1 MDGFCLVETEHQEVM
16 GGFSSILGVMAVFC
30 LVDPQLFIETHNFVA
45 DPQIF
50 IGDPNKFYIKLVVS
64 NYNLRVQWKCLTLQ
78 RNGRKLLGFKGE
90 KVFENPSVLYCCF
103 LNIQGVQLN
112 MTMDWRIK
120 DLSLIF
126 IPSHI
131 WSLYPLIFDLY
142 SLSYLIFIA
151 SHIWSL

>member
-64 NYNLRVQWKCLTLQ
+64 NYNLGLSIENSGSLMKIWESPMKIWGSPNKTCPSQRKSVVSNEFIWVSIENLGVCNKNLGSQ
-78 RNGRKLLGFKGE
+78 RNAGGR
-90 KVFENPSVLYCCF
+90 
-103 LNIQGVQLN
+103 Q
-112 MTMDWRIK
+112 
-120 DLSLIF
+120 
-126 IPSHI
+126 
-131 WSLYPLIFDLY
+131 
-142 SLSYLIFIA
+142 
-151 SHIWSL
+151 